1 VKIYIK
7 AYGFLQRYLN
17 DKKEAEFCLEQGST
31 VINLFRKLKKTK
43 SDTWMVVVNG
53 KIATEN
59 TILNDGDVVTI
70 FEPIA
75 GGTCTRNLE
84 KRTFSRNA
92 FLAEYINIVS

>member
-1 VKIYIK
+1 LKIYIK
-7 AYGFLQRYLN
+7 AYGILQKYLN

-59 TILNDGDVVTI
+59 TILNDGDVVSI
-70 FEPIA
+70 FEPIR
-75 GGTCTRNLE
+75 GGGRNRASSS
-84 KRTFSRNA
+84 RTKLHMLQ
-92 FLAEYINIVS
+92 FLR